1 MNMAAHS
8 QSLGDAGKVDILE
21 IDIPKGGDWLDAGE
35 LSTLTPTVLRERME
49 ALKPLIASRARSVEI
64 NRRPD
69 PEVWAA
75 LRKSGIFY
83 MFVPK
88 IFGGLEMTTEDLID
102 VMLPVAEACAST
114 CWCATFSIEHNVGFV
129 KGFPLELQ
137 KRIFAEY
144 PYIIAPGVQ
153 TPPGRAEKVDGGYIV
168 NAHWKWGSGVMN
180 ADWILGGVLC
190 VDPDAGPD
198 APPKLRSVLLPAD
211 KVSVPDSWFMAG
223 MAGTG
228 SNDIIVENVF
238 VTEEYFGNSPVF
250 DPAALKAGDA
260 DHSSPLLRIPF
271 QTLLALTTMLPAVGA
286 AKAALELAA
295 VRMGTR
301 KVLGTEVFYK
311 DKDSQQ
317 ARLGKAITQVNN
329 AEILLRDAARQMWA
343 IGEKGEAEFSER
355 AEMRAQ
361 VTYVVQLCVD
371 AVTSAVGMSGA
382 SAFALDCPLQRY
394 LRDVQTIANHAI
406 YDADVVYE
414 QMGRAFLGLPG
425 TDILT

>member
-1 MNMAAHS
+1 MNQVATLEKATTP
-8 QSLGDAGKVDILE
+8 GDPAMLA
-21 IDIPKGGDWLDAGE
+21 IDIPSGGDWLDAAE
-35 LSTLTPTVLRERME
+35 LATLTPAVLRERMV
-49 ALKPLIASRARSVEI
+49 ALQPLIASRARSVEI

-114 CWCATFSIEHNVGFV
+114 CWCATFSIEHNVGFI
-129 KGFPLELQ
+129 KGFPFEMQ
-137 KRIFAEY
+137 KRIFAEH

-168 NAHWKWGSGVMN
+168 NARWKWGSGVMN
-180 ADWILGGVLC
+180 ADWVLGGVIIA
-190 VDPDAGPD
+190 DPDAEPG
-198 APPKLRSVLLPAD
+198 APPRMRSVLIEAS
-211 KVSVPDSWFMAG
+211 KVLIPDSWHMAG

-228 SNDIIVENVF
+228 SNDIIVDNVF
-238 VTEEYFGNSPVF
+238 VAEEFFGNSPVF
-250 DPAALKAGDA
+250 DAASRKAGDA
-260 DHSSPLLRIPF
+260 DHKSPLMRIPF

-286 AKAALELAA
+286 ANAALKLTAS
-295 VRMGTR
+295 RMATR
-301 KVLGTEVFYK
+301 KVLGTETFYI

-317 ARLGKAITQVNN
+317 ARLGKALTQMKN
-329 AEILLRDAARQMWA
+329 AEILLRDAARKMWA
-343 IGEKGEAEFSER
+343 IGEKGTAEFTER

-361 VTYVVQLCVD
+361 VTAVVQLCAE
-371 AVTSAVGMSGA
+371 AVSSAIGMSGA
-382 SAFALDCPLQRY
+382 SAFALDCPLQRN

-406 YDADVVYE
+406 YDADLVFE
-414 QMGRAFLGLPG
+414 QMGRAYLGLPA